1 MTSKVDSLDPYE
13 AADLPL
19 MEKEQR
25 LVKELEGV
33 RAARASIAAA
43 RAMAGGLP
51 GRVPEPARP
60 QIPTG
65 ESTGATVVNSA
76 VNSEYYGLGA
86 AEAAVKRLGLCNKQT
101 QTVKKIWKALSDAGF
116 SMLSDKP
123 ESSLSWVLR
132 KREAKVGDVVL
143 VGNGEWG
150 LSTWYPDEEVERYRA
165 NRNRASGRNH
175 DEHVERT
182 KAGIAHAQKHRG
194 VKFGAPVQFTPE
206 KVEEAKALLAQGK
219 TITAVAKELGVSK
232 VLLYSKGLSAA
243 RYRVKPEASAA
254 PAEDDNEPSLRLVK

>member
-1 MTSKVDSLDPYE
+1 MVSDTDSLDPYA

-19 MEKEQR
+19 MKKEQR

-33 RAARASIAAA
+33 RAARASIAAV
-43 RAMAGGLP
+43 RAM
-51 GRVPEPARP
+51 ARP

-86 AEAAVKRLGLCNKQT
+86 AEAAIKRLGLCNKQT

-150 LSTWYPDEEVERYRA
+150 LSTWYPDEEVERFRA

-182 KAGIAHAQKHRG
+182 KAGIEHARKNRG
-194 VKFGAPVQFTPE
+194 VKFGAPVQFTTE
-206 KVEEAKALLAQGK
+206 KVEQAKALLAKGK

-243 RYRVKPEASAA
+243 LYRAKAEAGAA
-254 PAEDDNEPSLRLVK
+254 TAEDEEPSLRLVK